1 MKKLPKTKKSKRTV
15 RMTNDKGDD
24 VVVTQTFDIEQFK
37 SVYTKWKASCV
48 GMSAK
53 EMGVKGGENLFKV
66 ISKHGLPTAQ
76 RPQAKNPVSEDE
88 GIGKLL
94 KEIDDIVGDNALLTE
109 SFKDDVLD
117 AKKQLEDIAN
127 TDADPRNIPFTVP
140 MYRRVNKKTAAY
152 DEKKHTTRY
161 YGHYRTPDYVKFRNL
176 KAKVFDNKK
185 FEEDIPAVDS
195 SYYEKDKNK
204 SKPPMWQAL
213 FSTDGDSGKDIKVG
227 LLSVLETAE
236 DMIDDVEVDHIKLVL
251 RGVARGGLAKELYDI
266 PDIRETI
273 LNLLGTSTDI
283 GQGVNP
289 KTGNIRDDQI
299 SRLFKNRLSFIAES
313 PAESKKIKDVYGVD
327 KELLGKIK
335 GYSLDITRG
344 MVKNLFVAT
353 GKVGR
358 RSPKG
363 PVYLK
368 GYTPPSEKKKKKEVK
383 KSWKEM
389 LVS

>member
-1 MKKLPKTKKSKRTV
+1 
-15 RMTNDKGDD
+15 
-24 VVVTQTFDIEQFK
+24 
-37 SVYTKWKASCV
+37 
-48 GMSAK
+48 
-53 EMGVKGGENLFKV
+53 
-66 ISKHGLPTAQ
+66 
-76 RPQAKNPVSEDE
+76 
-88 GIGKLL
+88 
-94 KEIDDIVGDNALLTE
+94 
-109 SFKDDVLD
+109 
-117 AKKQLEDIAN
+117 
-127 TDADPRNIPFTVP
+127 
-140 MYRRVNKKTAAY
+140 
-152 DEKKHTTRY
+152 
-161 YGHYRTPDYVKFRNL
+161 
-176 KAKVFDNKK
+176 
-185 FEEDIPAVDS
+185 
-195 SYYEKDKNK
+195 
-204 SKPPMWQAL
+204 MWQAL

-236 DMIDDVEVDHIKLVL
+236 DMVDDVEVDHIKLIL
-251 RGVARGGLAKELYDI
+251 RGVARGGLANELYDI

-289 KTGNIRDDQI
+289 QTGNIRDSQI
-299 SRLFKNRLSFIAES
+299 ARLFKDRLSFIAES

-344 MVKNLFVAT
+344 MVKSLFVAT